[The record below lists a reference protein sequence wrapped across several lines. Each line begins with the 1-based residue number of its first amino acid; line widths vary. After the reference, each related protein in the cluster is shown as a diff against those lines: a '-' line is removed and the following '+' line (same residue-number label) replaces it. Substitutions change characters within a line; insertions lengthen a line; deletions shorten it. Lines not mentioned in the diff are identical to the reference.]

1 MCVIYV
7 DNEWIILFD
16 KLELEGVTCPS
27 SPFTKCSACRISIWQ
42 RGLDAGRKWLTR
54 EREREEARAS
64 KCPMHASNEGR
75 EATSE
80 TCATT
85 MAAKIRYE
93 MANPEVVVDR

>member
-1 MCVIYV
+1 M
-7 DNEWIILFD
+7 
-16 KLELEGVTCPS
+16 TCPSS

-42 RGLDAGRKWLTR
+42 RGLDAGRKWLTS
-54 EREREEARAS
+54 EEGEREEARAS

-80 TCATT
+80 T
-85 MAAKIRYE
+85 MAAKLRYE

>member
-1 MCVIYV
+1 MSVFFV
-7 DNEWIILFD
+7 GALWIILLD
-16 KLELEGVTCPS
+16 NLELEGVTCPS

-42 RGLDAGRKWLTR
+42 RGLDAGRKWLTS
-54 EREREEARAS
+54 EEARAS

-80 TCATT
+80 TSATT